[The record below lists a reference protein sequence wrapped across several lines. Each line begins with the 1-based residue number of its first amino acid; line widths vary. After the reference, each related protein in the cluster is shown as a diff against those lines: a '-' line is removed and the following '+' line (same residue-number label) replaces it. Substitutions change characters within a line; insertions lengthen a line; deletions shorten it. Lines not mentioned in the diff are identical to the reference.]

1 MGGYVALAFAEKY
14 ERMLNG
20 LGLFQSTAYADTDEK
35 KATRKKSIAF
45 MKEHGALEF
54 LKTALPGTY
63 SPATKEANIAL
74 IDQQLQAASGFTTDT
89 LIAYYEAMLQRPD
102 RTGWLRHT
110 ALPVLFVMSTQ
121 DSAIPYQDCL
131 AQCHLPQLAYIHL
144 LEHSGHMGMVEEPE
158 IANAILKKYLSETV
172 GLL

>member
-1 MGGYVALAFAEKY
+1 
-14 ERMLNG
+14 
-20 LGLFQSTAYADTDEK
+20 
-35 KATRKKSIAF
+35 
-45 MKEHGALEF
+45 
-54 LKTALPGTY
+54 
-63 SPATKEANIAL
+63 
-74 IDQQLQAASGFTTDT
+74 
-89 LIAYYEAMLQRPD
+89 MLQRPD

-121 DSAIPYQDCL
+121 DSAIPFQDSL